1 MHVILDHGACVY
13 VQCLTGRLNL
23 PLSIK
28 KPPALL
34 CSAWSWIK
42 PGLHIWSCW
51 VCYRKYT
58 SLVEDCILFCTS
70 LDQQWAWIQ
79 SSGRVFQLAWA
90 GTEFI
95 KFSVR
100 LRLHNRQRINK
111 GSVLFFCTYFA
122 EWRPIHKMLAQKYY
136 FKNVKGI
143 SEILHWNLWWFNYYF
158 LICVFEL
165 IVWMNYLMTRS

>member
-1 MHVILDHGACVY
+1 MHYKPFVSTYVCSFVRGILKSKYICEDCYRLQNIQRDVSACKLFCMHVILDHSACVC

-51 VCYRKYT
+51 VCYLKYT
-58 SLVEDCILFCTS
+58 SLVEDCLFCS

-90 GTEFI
+90 GT
-95 KFSVR
+95 
-100 LRLHNRQRINK
+100 
-111 GSVLFFCTYFA
+111 
-122 EWRPIHKMLAQKYY
+122 
-136 FKNVKGI
+136 
-143 SEILHWNLWWFNYYF
+143 
-158 LICVFEL
+158 
-165 IVWMNYLMTRS
+165 